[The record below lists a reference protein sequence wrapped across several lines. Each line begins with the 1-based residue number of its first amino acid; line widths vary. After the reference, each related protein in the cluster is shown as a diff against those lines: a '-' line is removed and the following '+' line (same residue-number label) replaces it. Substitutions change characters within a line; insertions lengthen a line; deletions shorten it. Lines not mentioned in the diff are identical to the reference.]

1 MGQKAGKAIMK
12 LDMLGAGCYGYTDED
27 KPAVVYHGVGNVEV
41 KDGMEKNVC
50 SLELAPE
57 MDVMVS
63 GSEEGLQQ
71 DVLVKMV
78 WMLEVEKVKE
88 EALEQE
94 ALKEAAL
101 TLQVEKVEDHLRVLE
116 YIT

>member
-1 MGQKAGKAIMK
+1 MK
-12 LDMLGAGCYGYTDED
+12 LDMLGADCYGYTDKDE
-27 KPAVVYHGVGNVEV
+27 PVVVHHSAGNVEV

-50 SLELAPE
+50 LLELAPE
-57 MDVMVS
+57 MDVVVS

-71 DVLVKMV
+71 DALVKMV
-78 WMLEVEKVKE
+78 QMLEVEKVE

-94 ALKEAAL
+94 ALKEVVL
-101 TLQVEKVEDHLRVLE
+101 MLQVEKVEDHLRVLE